1 MERYEKL
8 NTNSRVREKN
18 KAQRTTWKSRGLST
32 SQGSDHSVR
41 RGHRRGWQLLGRQK
55 WQWVS
60 KDGQEKRT
68 RRGRCKQKRKAKV
81 GGRGHPPSLGLCV
94 PAFSSPSHRRQSKGR
109 VSLPLMLWS
118 QESFLWFSCFPTRSR
133 DKLCTCHSWVEEMEW
148 NIRLEKH
155 EHPGEVKHTLALA
168 EDVIT
173 SQKRSPGPAGR
184 KGRAGRAC

>member
-55 WQWVS
+55 WQRVS

-109 VSLPLMLWS
+109 SSLPLDAVIAGEFPLV
-118 QESFLWFSCFPTRSR
+118 FLFSNQI
-133 DKLCTCHSWVEEMEW
+133 SWQTMHVSLLSGG
-148 NIRLEKH
+148 N
-155 EHPGEVKHTLALA
+155 GVKHQVGKTWAPRRGETHA
-168 EDVIT
+168 CPCRGRDYQPKEIAWT
-173 SQKRSPGPAGR
+173 SREKG
-184 KGRAGRAC
+184 KGR